1 MNFPRTTGAESPE
14 SSAARRDSGGPGGPA
29 AVIPVSL
36 LVSSARL
43 ILERHLGLV
52 WVSGEISNFTRATSG
67 HCYFNLKDSGA
78 QARCVYFR
86 HKAQFAAFPLRDGL
100 AVEVRATASIF
111 EARGEFQL
119 NVETIRL
126 AGVGALYE
134 RFERL
139 KARLAAAGWF
149 AAERKRPLPAHPRA
163 VGVITSPAAAAL
175 RDILKTLERRWP
187 AIAVILYPTAVQ
199 GEGAAV
205 EIAAAIDAANRHGE
219 VDVLIVARG
228 GGSIEDL
235 WAFNEEGVARA
246 VVESRIPIVS
256 GVGHETDFTIA
267 DFVADVRAA
276 TPTGAATLVVPDR
289 VAVMASVAAIGRRWR
304 RAALR
309 VVEIGSQRL
318 DSVARR
324 LVHPAAKLAQQRRDV
339 AGLAGRLARA
349 YRNPLSIA
357 RRRADGAGG
366 RLVWLLRQPL
376 PQRAHLASLREALLR
391 VTAARFDRSR
401 AVVETLE
408 RGLAH
413 LNPRGVLERGYAI
426 VTTADGE
433 IVEDA
438 ARLDVGD
445 DVALAFA
452 RGTAGAQITRRGER

>member
-1 MNFPRTTGAESPE
+1 
-14 SSAARRDSGGPGGPA
+14 
-29 AVIPVSL
+29 
-36 LVSSARL
+36 
-43 ILERHLGLV
+43 
-52 WVSGEISNFTRATSG
+52 
-67 HCYFNLKDSGA
+67 
-78 QARCVYFR
+78 
-86 HKAQFAAFPLRDGL
+86 
-100 AVEVRATASIF
+100 
-111 EARGEFQL
+111 
-119 NVETIRL
+119 
-126 AGVGALYE
+126 
-134 RFERL
+134 
-139 KARLAAAGWF
+139 
-149 AAERKRPLPAHPRA
+149 
-163 VGVITSPAAAAL
+163 
-175 RDILKTLERRWP
+175 
-187 AIAVILYPTAVQ
+187 
-199 GEGAAV
+199 V

-309 VVEIGSQRL
+309 VVEIRSQRL
-318 DSVARR
+318 DGVARR

-349 YRNPLSIA
+349 YRNPLSAA

-401 AVVETLE
+401 AAVETLE

-433 IVEDA
+433 IVDDA